1 MATITKAERARLA
14 ENQRRSRARRKAK
27 AGQPILCDASAEEVA
42 VAAAAVE
49 QMVQESL
56 VKALVPALL
65 QALPPALAASREVRP
80 APKPDESPPTGS
92 KSLDE
97 GKIIP
102 NLSIHLNESARGLA
116 ELLPRLHA
124 LANRSAYQDDP
135 DAVEKMAGS
144 TAPSSILNHI
154 DLAQAINHQVG
165 RAHALMDVIE
175 RSV

>member
-1 MATITKAERARLA
+1 MAKITKAERERMA
-14 ENQRRSRARRKAK
+14 ENQRRSLARRRAK
-27 AGQPILCDASAEEVA
+27 MPGVRDASPEEFV

-65 QALPPALAASREVRP
+65 QALPPALAASREVKQ
-80 APKPDESPPTGS
+80 APKPDESPPTGG
-92 KSLDE
+92 KSLSE
-97 GKIIP
+97 PKIVP
-102 NLSIHLNESARGLA
+102 SLSVQLSAGAQGLA
-116 ELLPRLHA
+116 DLLPRLHA
-124 LANRSAYQDDP
+124 LANRSAYQDDQ
-135 DAVEKMAGS
+135 DAVEKMVAS
-144 TAPSSILNHI
+144 IAPANIPNHI